1 MLVIAALGSGAY
13 LVLFLTHVPG
23 AGEERLGVYEPLP
36 DDIGKW
42 VADPELTSEGFVR
55 ERRTLFDGSTDGPGK
70 LTYQERLRN
79 PETREI
85 VSVAPEK
92 IEKRRRLKGK

>member
-36 DDIGKW
+36 ENVGKW
-42 VADPELTSEGFVR
+42 VLDPELTSEGLVR
-55 ERRTLFDGSTDGPGK
+55 ERRVLFDGSPEGSGK
-70 LTYQERLRN
+70 LTHQERFRN

-85 VSVAPEK
+85 VSVTPER
-92 IEKRRRLKGK
+92 IEKRRRIKAK